1 MISLCR
7 YLLIIVPAAF
17 LLSRLIGL
25 SGVWHAF
32 RIAEAAA
39 AVLSL
44 IICRRTAG
52 TN

>member
-44 IICRRTAG
+44 IIYRRTAG